1 MFHCRMTT
9 FSSSDQPISRIAVS
23 AGDGAVLA
31 GVLGAVGAGLGA
43 VVPVLARWL
52 LDAPWLPADEL
63 TRWLL
68 GHVGTVPGW
77 VLPVAGAVLG
87 VVAGPVLARMAPAIS
102 VSRREVVITAPGR
115 RERFGRSQVAEA
127 SVVGPYLVLHDA
139 ADVEL
144 VHEKVEGD
152 VEALRSALREHGWDT
167 AGPSWELR

>member
-1 MFHCRMTT
+1 MTT
-9 FSSSDQPISRIAVS
+9 FSASDQPVSRIAVS
-23 AGDGAVLA
+23 AGDGGVLA
-31 GVLGAVGAGLGA
+31 GVLGALGAGLGA

-52 LDAPWLPADEL
+52 LTAPWLPADEL

-68 GHVGTVPGW
+68 GSVGTVPGW

-87 VVAGPVLARMAPAIS
+87 LVAGPVLVQMAPAIS
-102 VSRREVVITAPGR
+102 ISRREVVITAPGR

-127 SVVGPYLVLHDA
+127 TVVGRYLVLHDA

-167 AGPSWELR
+167 SGRPSGLR